1 MNNTVGRSAQALFS
15 VPGCILAVALIS
27 IGCNG
32 SGRLDDDLCPMDQ
45 QPTRTTVLL
54 LDTSDPLTPKL
65 HEELKRLVNELT
77 GARGSGRPGFLVA
90 PGEELVVYKLP
101 KNVSQI
107 APKIRV
113 CNPGGDPDDWDV
125 RDSLTKGKMIALRRW
140 QNFLGAVEPLF
151 DQQESQPQPHSPII
165 ETLGVIVPRHTTS
178 HPNTSAGAKPVHL
191 ILYSDLLQHSE
202 HLSHYGPYPSPGE
215 VKKRLRHLQTDL
227 RGVEVSLYRL
237 ERSGDVR
244 WQTTDHYYWWTRLIQ
259 EFGGAV
265 IFQRSI

>member
-1 MNNTVGRSAQALFS
+1 MNDTVGRSAPALFS
-15 VPGCILAVALIS
+15 VPVSILAVALVFF
-27 IGCNG
+27 GCTG
-32 SGRLDDDLCPMDQ
+32 SERLDDDLCPMDQ
-45 QPTRTTVLL
+45 EPTRTTVLL

-65 HEELKRLVNELT
+65 HEELERLVKELT

-101 KNVSQI
+101 TKLSQI
-107 APKIRV
+107 EPVIRV

-125 RDSLTKGKMIALRRW
+125 KDDLTQGKMFALRRW

-151 DQQESQPQPHSPII
+151 DQKESQPQPFSPII
-165 ETLGVIVPRHTTS
+165 ETLGVIVPRHAPS
-178 HPNTSAGAKPVHL
+178 NAPAEAKPVHL

-215 VKKRLRHLQTDL
+215 VKKRLRYLQTDL
-227 RGVEVSLYRL
+227 SGVEVSLYRL

-265 IFQRSI
+265 IYQRSV